1 MLFLDTTKVD
11 ELELELDKDDVAFN
25 EENLEAAI
33 ARMQGLQNQLSKYN
47 LALELKHIGEER
59 RTATYGISNLF
70 DKIKAAINANK
81 RYTVAKQRYN
91 KALEIRAEV
100 DSRLEDYLSLK
111 EYYFYVNFSKTV
123 KPAKPANVAHES
135 QIADKQLGDNN

>member
-1 MLFLDTTKVD
+1 MLFLDTTQVD

-33 ARMQGLQNQLSKYN
+33 ARMQGLQNQLSKYD
-47 LALELKHIGEER
+47 LALELKHIKEEC

-111 EYYFYVNFSKTV
+111 EYYFYGMN
-123 KPAKPANVAHES
+123 
-135 QIADKQLGDNN
+135 

>member
-1 MLFLDTTKVD
+1 
-11 ELELELDKDDVAFN
+11 
-25 EENLEAAI
+25 
-33 ARMQGLQNQLSKYN
+33 MQGLQNQLSKYN
-47 LALELKHIGEER
+47 LSLELKHIKEER

-70 DKIKAAINANK
+70 EKIKAAINANK

-100 DSRLEDYLSLK
+100 DGRLEDYLSLK
-111 EYYFYVNFSKTV
+111 EYYFYVNSSKTV

-135 QIADKQLGDNN
+135 QITGIQLGDNN

>member
-47 LALELKHIGEER
+47 LSLELKHIKEER
-59 RTATYGISNLF
+59 RTATYGI
-70 DKIKAAINANK
+70 
-81 RYTVAKQRYN
+81 
-91 KALEIRAEV
+91 
-100 DSRLEDYLSLK
+100 
-111 EYYFYVNFSKTV
+111 
-123 KPAKPANVAHES
+123 
-135 QIADKQLGDNN
+135 